1 MVTGHLIHLTTLD
14 HLRHLEPP
22 LDRHLTGILGEWST
36 FIDLT
41 TSLSTEQFN
50 RTETPAMWLSRGT
63 L

>member
-1 MVTGHLIHLTTLD
+1 MVTGRLIRLTTSD
-14 HLRHLEPP
+14 HLQHLEPL

-36 FIDLT
+36 FIGLT

-50 RTETPAMWLSRGT
+50 RTEAPAMWLPRGT